1 MSNHFILITARTNS
15 SRLPNKILL
24 PFSGRNKLRSID
36 ILIKRAQKVKLPIV
50 LATTKL
56 KSDNKL
62 VSYVK
67 KNYKI
72 GIFRGENKNKL
83 KRWHDCFKKFKIKKA
98 IIIDG
103 DDVFFDYDICKKLI
117 KKKDKYEIISAPKN
131 MITGLFTHMLS
142 VSALN
147 KMRPYFLKNQDSE
160 MIEPYI
166 KKAKILVKKLSVTKF
181 YVNKK
186 IRITLDYKE
195 DYKMMNYIYK
205 KFSATTNS
213 IKIIKFLSKKKEIS
227 EINYFRENFWRL
239 NQRKKIKKLKI

>member
-1 MSNHFILITARTNS
+1 M
-15 SRLPNKILL
+15 PNKILL
-24 PFSGRNKLRSID
+24 PFTGRRKLRSID
-36 ILIKRAQKVKLPIV
+36 ILIKRARKVKLPIV

-67 KNYKI
+67 KNYKLD
-72 GIFRGENKNKL
+72 IFRGANKNKL

-142 VSALN
+142 MSALN

-166 KKAKILVKKLSVTKF
+166 KKARILVKKLPVSKF

-205 KFSATTNS
+205 EFSATTNS
-213 IKIIKFLSKKKEIS
+213 IKIIKFLSKKKKIS